1 MHRMSVLN
9 TYVKS
14 KIIIVYLS
22 AYIIPTQAP
31 IDFILRWS
39 MKKKIKV
46 RIRKIAQIYF
56 LVIDFLRIL

>member
-1 MHRMSVLN
+1 MPAYNIILIMHRMSVLN

-31 IDFILRWS
+31 IDFILR
-39 MKKKIKV
+39 
-46 RIRKIAQIYF
+46 
-56 LVIDFLRIL
+56 